1 METKRKPD
9 LPKLLLKYKY
19 VLLVL
24 LLGLI
29 LILVPIGGSKTAKP
43 AEPSAGSL
51 SAPSF
56 SLAEEE
62 ARLGAAL
69 GDIDGVGQVQ
79 VLLSLKSTSS
89 RVLAQGKDGALVVNE
104 GSGAQSPVDVTY
116 VYPEYLGATVVCSG
130 ADSPAV
136 RLAVTQ
142 AVEDFTGLGSDKIS
156 VIKMKNS

>member
-1 METKRKPD
+1 METKRKAD

-29 LILVPIGGSKTAKP
+29 LILVPIGGNKSP
-43 AEPSAGSL
+43 APQAQVSGGSL
-51 SAPSF
+51 DPPDF
-56 SLAEEE
+56 SLADQE
-62 ARLGAAL
+62 ARLSAAL
-69 GDIDGVGQVQ
+69 GDIAGVGQVR
-79 VLLSLKSTSS
+79 VLLSLKSSAS

-104 GSGAQSPVDVTY
+104 GSGVQAPVDVTY
-116 VYPEYLGATVVCSG
+116 VYPTYLGATVVCAG

-142 AVEDFTGLGSDKIS
+142 AVEAFTGLGADKIS
-156 VIKMKNS
+156 VIKMK